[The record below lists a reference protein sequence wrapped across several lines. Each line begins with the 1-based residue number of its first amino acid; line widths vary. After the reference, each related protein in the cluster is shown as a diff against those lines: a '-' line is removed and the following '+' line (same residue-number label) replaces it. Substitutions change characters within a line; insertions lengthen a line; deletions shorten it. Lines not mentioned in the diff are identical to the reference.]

1 MGGIGPSR
9 AVTADVPTKEMARL
23 YRFAIEVARAAGAVI
38 REHVGRAVDV
48 HSKGL
53 RDVLTEVDLAA
64 ERTIVE
70 AIRVQYPEH
79 DILTEE
85 TPAGERRSRYQWVID
100 PLDGTGNFV
109 RGYPCFSTSVALTQD
124 DQPIVGAVYDP
135 MGDHLFAAH
144 LGGGATL
151 NGRALQVSPV
161 EVMLDTMIG
170 MDWARDPPT
179 RERALHA
186 IERLAPACGTLR
198 VCGSAALGICYVGA
212 GWWDAYWH
220 LSLQPW
226 DAAAGALIVRE
237 AGGQATD
244 LAGQRWRLQSGPLL
258 VSNGRLHGA
267 LIAYVSGS
275 REAPAAGSGGPA

>member
-1 MGGIGPSR
+1 MGRTRPPK
-9 AVTADVPTKEMARL
+9 AVTADVPTEGMEGL
-23 YRFAIEVARAAGAVI
+23 YRFAVEVARTAGAVI
-38 REHVGRAVDV
+38 RERVGRAVDV

-70 AIRVQYPEH
+70 ALRDQYPEH

-85 TPAGERRSRYQWVID
+85 TRAGARRSRYQWVID

-135 MGDHLFAAH
+135 MGDRLFAAH

-151 NGRALQVSPV
+151 NGRALQVSAV

-186 IERLAPACGTLR
+186 IERLAPGCGTLR

-237 AGGQATD
+237 AGGQATN
-244 LAGQRWRLQSGPLL
+244 LAGEQWRLQSGPLL

-267 LIAYVSGS
+267 LIAYVGGS
-275 REAPAAGSGGPA
+275 REVTAGSGGPA

>member
-1 MGGIGPSR
+1 
-9 AVTADVPTKEMARL
+9 
-23 YRFAIEVARAAGAVI
+23 VI
-38 REHVGRAVDV
+38 RERVGRAVDV
-48 HSKGL
+48 HRKGL

-64 ERTIVE
+64 ERAIVE
-70 AIRVQYPEH
+70 ALRVRYPEH

-85 TPAGERRSRYQWVID
+85 TRAGARRSRYQWVID

-109 RGYPCFSTSVALTQD
+109 RGYPCFSTSVALAQD

-135 MGDHLFAAH
+135 MSDHLFAAH

-151 NGRALQVSPV
+151 NGRALQVSAV

-237 AGGQATD
+237 AGGQATN
-244 LAGQRWRLQSGPLL
+244 LAGEQWRLQSGPLL

-267 LIAYVSGS
+267 LIAYVGGS
-275 REAPAAGSGGPA
+275 REVTAGGGGPA